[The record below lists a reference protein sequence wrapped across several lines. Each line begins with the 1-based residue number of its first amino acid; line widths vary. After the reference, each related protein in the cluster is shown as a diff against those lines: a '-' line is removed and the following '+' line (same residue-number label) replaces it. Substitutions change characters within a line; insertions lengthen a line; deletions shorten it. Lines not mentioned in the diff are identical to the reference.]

1 MNQPHVLGSLG
12 LVLSMG
18 AKMDYTIEL
27 VARAIHEAEG
37 AACRWDDEPS
47 IRKERFREYARNA
60 INLLDEDIGVL
71 LLALQQARAEACSGN
86 PRAAA

>member
-18 AKMDYTIEL
+18 AKMDYTIEF
-27 VARAIHEAEG
+27 VARAIHEAEQG
-37 AACRWDDEPS
+37 ACRWDDES
-47 IRKERFREYARNA
+47 AIRKERFREYARNA

-71 LLALQQARAEACSGN
+71 LFALQQARAGACSAN